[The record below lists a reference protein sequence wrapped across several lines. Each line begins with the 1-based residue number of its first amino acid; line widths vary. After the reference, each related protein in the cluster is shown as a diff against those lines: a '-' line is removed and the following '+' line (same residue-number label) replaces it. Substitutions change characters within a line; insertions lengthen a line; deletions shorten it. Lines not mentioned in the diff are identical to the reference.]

1 MLDVD
6 IYKLKDRLKS
16 YQKGREEYLKL
27 IEIAKDN
34 LKEYDDNARNILL
47 EDINLRKKEELELFC
62 KSAKYLY
69 KNRDEIIKSG
79 YGCLIIDFLRFNYSN
94 KIYLKDLL
102 NAWEEGF
109 TILKDDEECFIIGL
123 QDYTVTDFEI
133 DDSEI
138 TYLKNG
144 EIKKMRLSRTK
155 TDNLLYSIHVDVMS
169 VDLDNKFSDFK
180 PYQTLS
186 EIPGRF
192 LGIEDW

>member
-1 MLDVD
+1 MSNID

-16 YQKGREEYLKL
+16 YQKGREEYLEL

-34 LKEYDDNARNILL
+34 LKEYEENAQSVLL
-47 EDINLRKKEELELFC
+47 EDINQRRKEEFKLFC

-69 KNRDEIIKSG
+69 KNRKEIIKSG
-79 YGCLIIDFLRFNYSN
+79 YGCLIIDFLQFNHCN

-102 NAWEEGF
+102 NAWETGF
-109 TILKDDEECFIIGL
+109 TILEDDEECLVIGL
-123 QDYTVTDFEI
+123 MVKMSE
-133 DDSEI
+133 SEI

-144 EIKKMRLSRTK
+144 EIKKSRLTRTE

-169 VDLDNKFSDFK
+169 DDLDIKFSDFK

-186 EIPGRF
+186 EIPARF